1 MSLVIQDGTKEKLLC
16 KNLLRLLR
24 SWEENG
30 QLCMR
35 VTLTGEDCCK
45 LSIYKDFLLA
55 TMDCSS
61 SPGTE
66 GMIDIDNE
74 SSEPAVL

>member
-1 MSLVIQDGTKEKLLC
+1 MYGSNFVRGT
-16 KNLLRLLR
+16 
-24 SWEENG
+24 
-30 QLCMR
+30 
-35 VTLTGEDCCK
+35 VTKGYVP
-45 LSIYKDFLLA
+45 IYKDFLLA
-55 TMDCSS
+55 TMDCSA